1 MLNIFPKNVFKGTH
15 ADGTPFRIEEWDYG
29 TLSQIEFFRNIFMLI
44 FGILVSF
51 FVGPIMCIGAFLNQ
65 TDYRNYGNLFVIL
78 FCSYFLID
86 AHNGWLGL
94 SVLNIFFSEDI
105 INLLL
110 AINVGCIIVSATLFL
125 IGPYMYAWIFEH
137 GNPSTPEYEELEE
150 REKES
155 AKTTGIIR
163 TCMYFLFFVILF
175 SLGLLIA
182 VSNTNKTTGWVQT
195 RLEIDKDSK

>member
-1 MLNIFPKNVFKGTH
+1 
-15 ADGTPFRIEEWDYG
+15 
-29 TLSQIEFFRNIFMLI
+29 
-44 FGILVSF
+44 
-51 FVGPIMCIGAFLNQ
+51 
-65 TDYRNYGNLFVIL
+65 
-78 FCSYFLID
+78 
-86 AHNGWLGL
+86 
-94 SVLNIFFSEDI
+94 
-105 INLLL
+105 
-110 AINVGCIIVSATLFL
+110 
-125 IGPYMYAWIFEH
+125 MYTWIFVY